1 MQTTPLLSA
10 RQAEQLILEGNAP
23 AGLNVEGHIDLANH
37 TQLTSLPKGLTV
49 KRLTLDGCSSLE
61 ALPQG
66 LHCYELSLQTTP
78 IRTLPADIQVDYRL
92 DLSNCD
98 MLLALP
104 ARLKVGSL
112 ILRGCTS
119 LRTLPEELDVFF
131 LDMTGC
137 VSLTDFPARG
147 PGRMGRLNLRGCTRI
162 RALPSWLAQLA
173 QLDVSGCSSMTSL
186 PEGLRVSS
194 WLDLAS
200 TPLQSLPASLQGV
213 QLRWRDVF
221 ITERIAFHPEL
232 LTPQE
237 VLDEPNAEL
246 RRVMLERIGYDRFF
260 EQVDAEVLAQDEDA
274 GGKRR
279 LLRVPMTGDEPLVC
293 LAVQC
298 PSTGR
303 QYLIRVP
310 PIMRNCHHAAAWIAG
325 FDHPDDY
332 RPLAET

>member
-1 MQTTPLLSA
+1 METTSSLPIYEI
-10 RQAEQLILEGNAP
+10 EQLILDGNAP
-23 AGLNVEGHIDLANH
+23 AGLTVNGHLDLANH
-37 TQLTSLPKGLTV
+37 PQLTTLPRGLSV

-61 ALPQG
+61 TLPEG
-66 LHCYELSLQTTP
+66 LHCHELSMQATP

-98 MLLALP
+98 MLVSLP
-104 ARLKVGSL
+104 TGLKVSSL

-119 LRTLPEELDVFF
+119 LRTLPEGLDVFF
-131 LDMTGC
+131 LDMPGC
-137 VSLTDFPARG
+137 VRITDFPEHG
-147 PGRMGRLNLRGCTRI
+147 PARMGRLNLRGCTRI
-162 RALPSWLAQLA
+162 RTLPSWLVRLA
-173 QLDVSGCSSMTSL
+173 QLDVSGCSGMTSL
-186 PEGLRVSS
+186 PEGLQVSS
-194 WLDLAS
+194 WLDIAN

-221 ITERIAFHPEL
+221 ITERIAFQPEL
-232 LTPQE
+232 LIPQE

-246 RRVMLERIGYDRFF
+246 RRVLLERIGYDRFF
-260 EQVDAEVLAQDEDA
+260 EEADAEVLAQDEDA

-279 LLRVPMTGDEPLVC
+279 LLRVPMAGDEPLVC

-310 PIMRNCHHAAAWIAG
+310 PTMRSCHIAAAWIAG
-325 FDHPDDY
+325 FDNPNDY

>member
-1 MQTTPLLSA
+1 MQTTAFLSA
-10 RQAEQLILEGNAP
+10 EQAKQLILKGNAP
-23 AGLNVEGHIDLANH
+23 EGLTVEGHLNLTNQAR
-37 TQLTSLPKGLTV
+37 LTSLPRGLTV

-61 ALPQG
+61 TLPEG

-98 MLLALP
+98 MLVALP
-104 ARLKVGSL
+104 GGLKVGSL

-119 LRTLPEELDVFF
+119 LRTLPENLDVFF

-137 VSLTDFPARG
+137 VSLTGFPERG
-147 PGRMGRLNLRGCTRI
+147 PARMGRLNLRGCTRI
-162 RALPSWLAQLA
+162 RSLPSWLTQLA

-186 PEGLRVSS
+186 PEGLQVSS

-200 TPLQSLPASLQGV
+200 TPLQALPASLQGV

-237 VLDEPNAEL
+237 VLEEANAEL
-246 RRVMLERIGYDRFF
+246 RRVMLERVGYDRFF
-260 EQVDAEVLAQDEDA
+260 EQIDAEVLARDEDA

-279 LLRVPMTGDEPLVC
+279 LLRVPMADDEPLVC

-310 PIMRNCHHAAAWIAG
+310 PTMRSCHHAAAWIAG
-325 FDHPDDY
+325 FDNPDNY